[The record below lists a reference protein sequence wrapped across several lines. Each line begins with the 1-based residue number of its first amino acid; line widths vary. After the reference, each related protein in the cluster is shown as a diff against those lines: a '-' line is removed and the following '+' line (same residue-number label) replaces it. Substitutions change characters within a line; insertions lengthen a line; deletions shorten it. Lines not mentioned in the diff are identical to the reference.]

1 MRKSIILLGGM
12 LLTGIMTAMAQQP
25 QEPVKQDKQKIQ
37 ETQPV
42 QPQDSTP
49 TKNTGFDATKQI
61 FSKRYRHPDAVP
73 FDTLW
78 KNNIYISL
86 FGGMDK
92 MVPRGSADFSTGPIG
107 GIAANWQFAPSHT
120 VRASLIT
127 GNLARKVD
135 NETLKRFGLQLDYL
149 LNVTTYT
156 SGYNPGRLFE
166 FLTVA
171 GVGYQYSSLA
181 GNAEHVGE
189 LHLGVQ
195 LKLHPTAQVDFFIE
209 PRFSILSDG
218 IDHSFQKN
226 WHKYDMTY
234 GAIVGMNYRFK
245 AWKPF
250 GKMRTLDGDKFL
262 DNTFISFAAGG
273 QIQASRLTDEIG
285 LTNSIGPHFSLSAGK
300 WLIPAFGLRLSGFKS
315 ADTWHKKVI
324 AETETSAQEEFYEM
338 STYLGGRLEGMLDAT
353 YFFNGHQTA
362 PKFSVNLLAG
372 GELGLIRKESGYHPA
387 KGGYTGITGG
397 VQLKYKL
404 FDDISLFIEPRTTMA
419 SYSLKTNEKVEN
431 RYLAKKYTDNLFNI
445 NIGIEIRRSNEEN
458 RMARSLSLEDFK
470 PSFFA
475 SGAVGFA
482 IPLEPKRYELKRHF
496 NYQAMLA
503 AGRILTPISSARV
516 SLDFSPLSVDTKGG
530 AVSYNMAS
538 GSVDYLLN
546 LSNLMMGFDAERKYD
561 VQLLAGLVASMRLAP
576 SDEVSDEDMNKNKLF
591 IGGELGVQASYKV
604 SSRFKV
610 FLEPLIRIY
619 GKKLLM
625 QSTIQGTDMMM
636 SLRAGTSFSF

>member
-1 MRKSIILLGGM
+1 MKKSIILLGGM
-12 LLTGIMTAMAQQP
+12 LLTGIIPAIGQQP
-25 QEPVKQDKQKIQ
+25 QEQIQPEEQKMQ
-37 ETQPV
+37 SV
-42 QPQDSTP
+42 QPEDSAI
-49 TKNTGFDATKQI
+49 TKSAGFDATQQI
-61 FSKRYRHPDAVP
+61 FAKRYRHPDAVP

-120 VRASLIT
+120 VRASLLA
-127 GNLARKVD
+127 GNFARKVD
-135 NETLKRFGLQLDYL
+135 NETLRRFGLQLDYL

-181 GNAEHVGE
+181 GNAQNVGE

-209 PRFSILSDG
+209 PRFTILSDG
-218 IDHSFQKN
+218 IDHSYQKN

-250 GKMRTLDGDKFL
+250 GKVPTLEGDEFL
-262 DNTFISFAAGG
+262 DNTFVSIAAGG
-273 QIQASRLTDEIG
+273 QVQLSRLTDEIG
-285 LTNSIGPHFSLSAGK
+285 LTNSIGPHFSLSVGK

-315 ADTWHKKVI
+315 ADTWHKKVL

-353 YFFNGHQTA
+353 YFFNGHQTD
-362 PKFSVNLLAG
+362 PKFSINLLAG

-387 KGGYTGITGG
+387 KGGYTGFTGG
-397 VQLKYKL
+397 AQLKYKL
-404 FDDISLFIEPRTTMA
+404 FDDVSIFIEPRTTMA

-445 NIGIEIRRSNEEN
+445 NIGIEIRRSSEEN
-458 RMARSLSLEDFK
+458 RMARSLSLEDFR

-475 SGAVGFA
+475 SGAIGFA
-482 IPLEPKRYELKRHF
+482 VPLEPKRYELKRHF
-496 NYQAMLA
+496 NYQAMLS

-516 SLDFSPLSVDTKGG
+516 SMDFNPLSVDMKGG
-530 AVSYNMAS
+530 TISYNIAS

-546 LSNLMMGFDAERKYD
+546 LSNLMMGFDSERKYD

-576 SDEVSDEDMNKNKLF
+576 SDEVPDEDMNKSKLF

-604 SSRFKV
+604 SPHFNI
-610 FLEPLIRIY
+610 FLEPQIRIY
-619 GKKLLM
+619 GKRLLK
-625 QSTIQGTDMMM
+625 QSTIQGTDMLM

>member
-1 MRKSIILLGGM
+1 MKKSIILLGGM
-12 LLTGIMTAMAQQP
+12 LLTGNIPAMAQQS
-25 QEPVKQDKQKIQ
+25 QEPIQ
-37 ETQPV
+37 PEKENIQSV
-42 QPQDSTP
+42 QPQDSAI
-49 TKNTGFDATKQI
+49 TKSAGFDATRQM

-92 MVPRGSADFSTGPIG
+92 MVPRGNADFSTGPIG

-120 VRASLIT
+120 VRASLIA
-127 GNLARKVD
+127 GNFARKVD
-135 NETLKRFGLQLDYL
+135 NETLRRFGLQLDYL

-171 GVGYQYSSLA
+171 GVGYQYSSLT
-181 GNAEHVGE
+181 GNAENVGE

-209 PRFSILSDG
+209 PRFTILSDG

-250 GKMRTLDGDKFL
+250 GKVPTLEGDKFL
-262 DNTFISFAAGG
+262 DNTFASIAAGG
-273 QIQASRLTDEIG
+273 QVQISRLTDEIG
-285 LTNSIGPHFSLSAGK
+285 LTNSIGPHFSLSVGK

-315 ADTWHKKVI
+315 ADTWHKKVL
-324 AETETSAQEEFYEM
+324 AETETNAREEFYEM

-353 YFFNGHQTA
+353 YFFNGQQTD
-362 PKFSVNLLAG
+362 PKFSINLLAG

-387 KGGYTGITGG
+387 KGGYTGFTGG

-445 NIGIEIRRSNEEN
+445 NIGIEIRRSSEEN
-458 RMARSLSLEDFK
+458 RMARSLSLENFK

-475 SGAVGFA
+475 TGAIGFA
-482 IPLEPKRYELKRHF
+482 VPLEPKRYELKRHF

-503 AGRILTPISSARV
+503 AGRILSPISSARV
-516 SLDFSPLSVDTKGG
+516 AVDFSPLSVDMKGG

-546 LSNLMMGFDAERKYD
+546 LSNLMMGFDSERKYD
-561 VQLLAGLVASMRLAP
+561 VQLLAGMVASMRLSP
-576 SDEVSDEDMNKNKLF
+576 SGEVPDEDMNKSKLF

-619 GKKLLM
+619 GKKLLK

-636 SLRAGTSFSF
+636 SLQAGTSFSF

>member
-1 MRKSIILLGGM
+1 MKKSIILLGGM
-12 LLTGIMTAMAQQP
+12 LLTGSIPAIAQQP
-25 QEPVKQDKQKIQ
+25 HEQAQMQEQK
-37 ETQPV
+37 TQPV
-42 QPQDSTP
+42 QSQDSAI
-49 TKNTGFDATKQI
+49 TKSASFDATQQM
-61 FSKRYRHPDAVP
+61 FTKRYRHPDAVP

-120 VRASLIT
+120 VRASLLA
-127 GNLARKVD
+127 GNFARKVD
-135 NETLKRFGLQLDYL
+135 NETLRRFGLQLDYL

-156 SGYNPGRLFE
+156 SGYNPGRIFE

-181 GNAEHVGE
+181 GNAQNVGE

-209 PRFSILSDG
+209 PRFTILSDG
-218 IDHSFQKN
+218 IDHSYQKN

-250 GKMRTLDGDKFL
+250 GKVPTLEGDKFL
-262 DNTFISFAAGG
+262 DNTFVSIAAGG
-273 QIQASRLTDEIG
+273 QVQLSRLTDEIG
-285 LTNSIGPHFSLSAGK
+285 LTNSIGPHFSLSVGK

-315 ADTWHKKVI
+315 ADTWHKKVL

-353 YFFNGHQTA
+353 YFFNGRQTD
-362 PKFSVNLLAG
+362 PKFSINLLAG

-387 KGGYTGITGG
+387 RGGYTGFTGG
-397 VQLKYKL
+397 AQLKYKL
-404 FDDISLFIEPRTTMA
+404 FDDVSIFIEPRTTMA
-419 SYSLKTNEKVEN
+419 SYSLRTNEKVEN

-445 NIGIEIRRSNEEN
+445 NIGIEIRRSSEEN
-458 RMARSLSLEDFK
+458 RMARSLSLEDFR

-475 SGAVGFA
+475 SGAIGFA

-503 AGRILTPISSARV
+503 AGRILSPISSARV
-516 SLDFSPLSVDTKGG
+516 SVDFSPLSVDMKGG
-530 AVSYNMAS
+530 AASYNMAS
-538 GSVDYLLN
+538 GSIDYLLN
-546 LSNLMMGFDAERKYD
+546 LSNLMMGFDSERKYD

-576 SDEVSDEDMNKNKLF
+576 SEEVPDEDMNKSKLF
-591 IGGELGVQASYKV
+591 IGGELGVQASCKV
-604 SSRFKV
+604 SPRFKV
-610 FLEPLIRIY
+610 FLEPQIRIY
-619 GKKLLM
+619 GKKLLK
-625 QSTIQGTDMMM
+625 QSTIQGTDMLM

>member
-42 QPQDSTP
+42 QPQDSTT

-86 FGGMDK
+86 FGGMNK

-120 VRASLIT
+120 VRASLIA

-353 YFFNGHQTA
+353 YFFNGHQTD

-503 AGRILTPISSARV
+503 AGRVLTPISSARV
-516 SLDFSPLSVDTKGG
+516 SLDFSPLSVDMKGG

>member
-1 MRKSIILLGGM
+1 MGKLIALFCGM
-12 LLTGIMTAMAQQP
+12 LLTGTIPAVAQQP
-25 QEPVKQDKQKIQ
+25 KEPISPEKQKQ
-37 ETQPV
+37 LETQSE
-42 QPQDSTP
+42 QHRDSTS
-49 TKNTGFDATKQI
+49 TDNTGFDATQEI

-78 KNNIYISL
+78 KNNVYISL

-120 VRASLIT
+120 VRASLLA
-127 GNLARKVD
+127 GNLARKID
-135 NETLKRFGLQLDYL
+135 NETLRRFGLQLDYL

-171 GVGYQYSSLA
+171 GIGYQYSSLA

-189 LHLGVQ
+189 LHLGIQ

-209 PRFSILSDG
+209 PRFTVLSDG

-250 GKMRTLDGDKFL
+250 GKIRTLEGDKFT

-285 LTNSIGPHFSLSAGK
+285 LTNSIGPHFSLSVGK

-315 ADTWHKKVI
+315 ADTWHKKVLV
-324 AETETSAQEEFYEM
+324 ATETTPQEEFYEM
-338 STYLGGRLEGMLDAT
+338 STYMGGRLEGMLDAT
-353 YFFNGHQTA
+353 YFFNGRQTD
-362 PKFSVNLLAG
+362 PKFSINLLAG

-387 KGGYTGITGG
+387 KGGYMGITGG

-404 FDDISLFIEPRTTMA
+404 FNDVSLFIEPRTTMA

-445 NIGIEIRRSNEEN
+445 NIGIEIRRSNEES

-470 PSFFA
+470 PSFFV
-475 SGAVGFA
+475 SGSAGFT
-482 IPLEPKRYELKRHF
+482 IPVEPKRYELKRHF

-503 AGRILTPISSARV
+503 AGRIFTPISSARV
-516 SLDFSPLSVDTKGG
+516 AVDFSPLSVDMKGG
-530 AVSYNMAS
+530 AASYNMVS

-576 SDEVSDEDMNKNKLF
+576 SDEVSDEDMNKSKLF
-591 IGGELGVQASYKV
+591 MGGELGVQTSYKV

-619 GKKLLM
+619 GKKLLK
-625 QSTIQGTDMMM
+625 QSSIQGTDIVIA
-636 SLRAGTSFSF
+636 LRAGTCFSF